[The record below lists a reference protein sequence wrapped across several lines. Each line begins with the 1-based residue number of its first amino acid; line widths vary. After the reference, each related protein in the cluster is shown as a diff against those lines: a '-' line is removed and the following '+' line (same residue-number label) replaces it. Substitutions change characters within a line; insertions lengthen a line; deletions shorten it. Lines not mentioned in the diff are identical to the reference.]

1 MTSLGGLPGLVRD
14 EEGPHF
20 KAPWE
25 AEAFA
30 IAVALER
37 RGLFTWSEWA
47 RTIGDEIA
55 KANAEGDP
63 DDGSTYYSH
72 WMSALER
79 LVREKNIASAETM
92 SRYQSGWR
100 RAAQRTPHGKPIE
113 LTEDDL
119 AVTQ

>member
-1 MTSLGGLPGLVRD
+1 MTSLDGLPGLVQD

-30 IAVALER
+30 IAVALEKM
-37 RGLFTWSEWA
+37 GIFTWSEWA

-63 DDGSTYYSH
+63 
-72 WMSALER
+72 ER
-79 LVREKNIASAETM
+79 LVREKNIASAETI

>member
-1 MTSLGGLPGLVRD
+1 MNSLDGLPGLVRD
-14 EEGPHF
+14 EEEPHF

-30 IAVALER
+30 IVVALEKS
-37 RGLFTWSEWA
+37 GLFTWSEWA
-47 RTIGDEIA
+47 STIGDEIA

-79 LVREKNIASAETM
+79 LVREKNIASGRRCCAIRAYGDAPRSGRLTA
-92 SRYQSGWR
+92 SRSN
-100 RAAQRTPHGKPIE
+100 
-113 LTEDDL
+113 
-119 AVTQ
+119 